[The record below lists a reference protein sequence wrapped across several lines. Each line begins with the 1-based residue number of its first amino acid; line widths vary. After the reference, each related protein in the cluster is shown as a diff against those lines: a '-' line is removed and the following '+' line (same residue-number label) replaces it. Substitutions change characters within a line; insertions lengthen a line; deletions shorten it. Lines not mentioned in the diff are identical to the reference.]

1 MEQVHAAM
9 AVTKNQRLGDETRK
23 TSPTVGCRVRLGPW
37 LLRMSLRQGHDAGEL
52 ARNDSPW
59 KNRTLWQSRSGL
71 WRNLCLVNV
80 ATWIFWKASS
90 WVKNL
95 PWKAA
100 SVLCHRLFHY
110 KILQVLCWTSEAR
123 KWWTWRFLSEV
134 LDFCQFHWCHWQ
146 CLGDIFKQNMIGRS
160 DLTCDQGLPNSWANS
175 ANLFSRFCTDFS
187 QGTVARPALNFNRLH
202 QTELLRVL

>member
-100 SVLCHRLFHY
+100 SVLCHNYFITRYY
-110 KILQVLCWTSEAR
+110 KFCVEHLKLESDELDVSFPRFWISVNFTDATGSVLVIFSNRTWLDDRTWHATKDSQILGQTAPIFSAGFAR
-123 KWWTWRFLSEV
+123 IFLKAPWHD
-134 LDFCQFHWCHWQ
+134 LHWILTGC
-146 CLGDIFKQNMIGRS
+146 IKQS
-160 DLTCDQGLPNSWANS
+160 S
-175 ANLFSRFCTDFS
+175 
-187 QGTVARPALNFNRLH
+187 
-202 QTELLRVL
+202 